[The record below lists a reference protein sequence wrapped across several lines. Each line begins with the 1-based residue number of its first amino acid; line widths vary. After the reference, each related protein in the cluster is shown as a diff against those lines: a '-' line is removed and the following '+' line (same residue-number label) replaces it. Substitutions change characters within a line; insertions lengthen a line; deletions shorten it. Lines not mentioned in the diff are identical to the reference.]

1 MFPLKLC
8 TVDLEIREL
17 ERSTIN
23 LVPEMVFMEGDTVLV
38 QYIISRW
45 SLQLRQGPIH
55 LTFQNKKNYMKELK

>member
-1 MFPLKLC
+1 MFSFKLC

-45 SLQLRQGPIH
+45 SLQLR
-55 LTFQNKKNYMKELK
+55 